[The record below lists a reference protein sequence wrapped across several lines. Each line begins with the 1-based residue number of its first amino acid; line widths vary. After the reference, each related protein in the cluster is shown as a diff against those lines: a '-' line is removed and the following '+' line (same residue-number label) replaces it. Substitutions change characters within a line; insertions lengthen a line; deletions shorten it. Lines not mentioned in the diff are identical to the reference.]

1 MENLISTRRFSNE
14 LEFYALSFH
23 FEYSYRFFRHN
34 LSHFDTL
41 CVLCDLRTLRAYQK
55 FQFAVHRTEIEKN
68 VKFDLLVKLPSA
80 TLSLDLLN
88 KIEL

>member
-1 MENLISTRRFSNE
+1 MENLISTRRFSNQ
-14 LEFYALSFH
+14 LEFYALSFY

-41 CVLCDLRTLRAYQK
+41 CVLCDLRTLSAYQNCK
-55 FQFAVHRTEIEKN
+55 FAVHLTEIEKN
-68 VKFDLLVKLPSA
+68 VKFDLLLKLPSA